1 MIIKISGGWTLSN
14 MLMQNVKKGIGY
26 KISVNFIYKR
36 RNFPLLRIHPMQIIS
51 ILLYVSVSTCKEIYD
66 YNM

>member
-1 MIIKISGGWTLSN
+1 MIIKITGGWTLSN
-14 MLMQNVKKGIGY
+14 MLMQNVKKGIGS
-26 KISVNFIYKR
+26 KISLNFIYKR
-36 RNFPLLRIHPMQIIS
+36 WNFPLLRIHPMQIIS